1 MVVNSVFGQFGK
13 AEIDL
18 FASNLNT
25 ICTKYASY
33 KPDPDAYQLYAFFL
47 CWLDLN
53 SYIVPP
59 FNKIG
64 RVLAKLA
71 QVWAGSLGDSP
82 FLSNIV
88 MIPSICV
95 VDEPGTTLLFM
106 SAHNCS
112 PSTPAPATRNKL
124 TTSNLG
130 SSQSSSNSFWA
141 LPNSM
146 TVT

>member
-1 MVVNSVFGQFGK
+1 MSLFGQFGK

-18 FASNLNT
+18 FASHLNT
-25 ICTKYASY
+25 RCTKYASY

-59 FNKIG
+59 FNKVG
-64 RVLAKLA
+64 KVLAKLA

-82 FLSNIV
+82 FLSNIF
-88 MIPSICV
+88 MIPSICA
-95 VDEPGTTLLFM
+95 VDETRDNTTI
-106 SAHNCS
+106 HIS

-124 TTSNLG
+124 TTSSLG
-130 SSQSSSNSFWA
+130 SSQSSSNNFWVP
-141 LPNSM
+141 PNSG